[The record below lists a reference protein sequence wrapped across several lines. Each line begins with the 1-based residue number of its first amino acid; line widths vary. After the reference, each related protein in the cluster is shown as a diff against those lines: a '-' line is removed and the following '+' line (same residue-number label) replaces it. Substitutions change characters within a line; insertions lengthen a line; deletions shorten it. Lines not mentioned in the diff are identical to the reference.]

1 MIKVMIIEDEP
12 AAALVLQRMIE
23 KAEDYE
29 VVSVCGTFSQAVAEY
44 LACSAQVC
52 FVDIDLDGESGLVCA
67 KAITEINPGV
77 KIIFATAH
85 NEFMADA
92 FEIYAFDYLVKP
104 FDGARVL
111 KTLQK
116 ISQQYVE
123 QSAAPEQ
130 LMPVKGI
137 SKLILKSRERT
148 VFLNT
153 ERIIFAEHSDGVT
166 NVVTEDGTYATSM
179 SLKELAVRLP
189 GGQFLRCHKSYI
201 ANLSRIESVEP
212 YGRWT
217 YIVHF
222 RNTEATAL
230 ATAEKYEEIRNAFV

>member
-111 KTLQK
+111 PYIRNILSYSVHKCNPILQN
-116 ISQQYVE
+116 
-123 QSAAPEQ
+123 SAAGC
-130 LMPVKGI
+130 PVGNYSWLRPRSAMILSAMLLGI
-137 SKLILKSRERT
+137 ST
-148 VFLNT
+148 
-153 ERIIFAEHSDGVT
+153 
-166 NVVTEDGTYATSM
+166 
-179 SLKELAVRLP
+179 
-189 GGQFLRCHKSYI
+189 
-201 ANLSRIESVEP
+201 
-212 YGRWT
+212 
-217 YIVHF
+217 
-222 RNTEATAL
+222 
-230 ATAEKYEEIRNAFV
+230 